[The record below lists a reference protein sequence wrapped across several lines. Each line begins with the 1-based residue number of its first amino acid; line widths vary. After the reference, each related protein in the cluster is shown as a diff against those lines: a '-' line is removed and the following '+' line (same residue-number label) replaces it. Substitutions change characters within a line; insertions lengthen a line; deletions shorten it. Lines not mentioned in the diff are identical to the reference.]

1 MPGEIRKRE
10 AHLSFYPH
18 LYKNV
23 KRLSRSRCFYQT
35 NFIGQPIFTILM
47 AHYANIAN
55 KMAIDFIR
63 SKDKTYA
70 LNKILHDLNFL
81 IYSDTKEL
89 LNYNAK
95 AAIMKHIFDL
105 LAGRRAF
112 LKNDSKDLRYEF
124 TDIIIFFEREN
135 FIRKQL
141 NTCLKQRIRMN

>member
-1 MPGEIRKRE
+1 
-10 AHLSFYPH
+10 
-18 LYKNV
+18 V
-23 KRLSRSRCFYQT
+23 KRLSAQVVSIKT
-35 NFIGQPIFTILM
+35 NFIEQPIFTILM
-47 AHYANIAN
+47 AHYVNIAN

-124 TDIIIFFEREN
+124 TTSSGN
-135 FIRKQL
+135 
-141 NTCLKQRIRMN
+141 N

>member
-1 MPGEIRKRE
+1 M
-10 AHLSFYPH
+10 
-18 LYKNV
+18 
-23 KRLSRSRCFYQT
+23 KRLSAQVVSIKT
-35 NFIGQPIFTILM
+35 NFIEQPIFTILM
-47 AHYANIAN
+47 AHYVNIAN